1 MNSQIQDYYFYIIWE
16 DTEKNAYRIGIL
28 AQIDSQFYLKM
39 NNSTNNSLAAK
50 RGYIGIP
57 GFQFDK
63 IYKSSELFDFFK
75 YRILDKKSN
84 NPCEELLQNSGK
96 SMVDSFSLEE
106 IPNLL
111 KPKCKEVMLELDK
124 VQNSNVF
131 NRS

>member
-1 MNSQIQDYYFYIIWE
+1 MNSQIQDYYFYIVWE

-28 AQIDSQFYLKM
+28 AQIDGQFYLKM
-39 NNSTNNSLAAK
+39 NNSTNTSLASK

-57 GFQFDK
+57 GFQFDRM
-63 IYKSSELFDFFK
+63 YKSSELFDFFK

-106 IPNLL
+106 MPNLL

>member
-1 MNSQIQDYYFYIIWE
+1 MNSQIQDYYFYIVWE

-28 AQIDSQFYLKM
+28 AQIDGQFYLKM
-39 NNSTNNSLAAK
+39 NNSTNTSLASK

-106 IPNLL
+106 MPNLL

>member
-1 MNSQIQDYYFYIIWE
+1 MNSQIQDYYFYIVWE

-28 AQIDSQFYLKM
+28 AQIDNQFYLKM
-39 NNSTNNSLAAK
+39 NNSTNTSLAAK
-50 RGYIGIP
+50 TRYIGIP
-57 GFQFDK
+57 GVQFDK

-106 IPNLL
+106 MPNLL

>member
-1 MNSQIQDYYFYIIWE
+1 
-16 DTEKNAYRIGIL
+16 
-28 AQIDSQFYLKM
+28 M
-39 NNSTNNSLAAK
+39 NNSTNTSLAAK

-106 IPNLL
+106 MPNLL